1 MTQLLVSVRD
11 VREAQAALEGG
22 ADVIDIKEPSRGALG
37 AASPAVW
44 RRVRALTDT
53 PVSAALGEL
62 ISLDVHNIAADV
74 QGLDYVKVGLAGC
87 AQHARWCEEW
97 RALRDILPRPT
108 QLVAVVYADAHA
120 AGAPTCEMVL
130 EMAAVLGLRMLLID
144 TFDKSQGDLF
154 AARSERILRVY
165 MAMARG
171 FGMRVALAGSLKKS
185 TFQRALALQPDWIAV
200 RGAACAGEAREGRV
214 VRSQVALLHNEL
226 RRGTNE
232 ERLSR

>member
-1 MTQLLVSVRD
+1 
-11 VREAQAALEGG
+11 
-22 ADVIDIKEPSRGALG
+22 
-37 AASPAVW
+37 
-44 RRVRALTDT
+44 
-53 PVSAALGEL
+53 
-62 ISLDVHNIAADV
+62 
-74 QGLDYVKVGLAGC
+74 
-87 AQHARWCEEW
+87 
-97 RALRDILPRPT
+97 
-108 QLVAVVYADAHA
+108 
-120 AGAPTCEMVL
+120 MVL